1 MKLYD
6 LHCDTLTECVK
17 LSQNLDTNNLSVS
30 AERAEKFESYNQ
42 LCAIWFP
49 NNIKNDTEWHYYT
62 LHRDF
67 FYNQI
72 YKFSNKFIQIKDN
85 NDIKKAI
92 SESKIGLMLTI
103 EDGNILGK
111 GLNCAKILAK
121 DGVKVITLTWNN
133 ENILGFG
140 VDENKGLKP
149 LGKKTIPILEQNG
162 IIIDV
167 SHLSEKGFYDV
178 AEIARKPFIA
188 SHSNAYS
195 VHNHKRNLTDDQ
207 ISIIKLNKGI
217 IGINFYKE
225 HLTNDEAKI
234 SHIIKHIEHIL
245 SLGGENVVCIGS
257 DFDGCDTLDEIKTV
271 DRTAI
276 LCENM
281 KKCGYSDS
289 LIEKIMFKNAADF
302 FERNLL

>member
-1 MKLYD
+1 MKLFD
-6 LHCDTLTECVK
+6 LHCDTLIECVK
-17 LSQNLDTNNLSVS
+17 FSQNLDTNNLSIS
-30 AERAEKFESYNQ
+30 AKKAERFKNYNQ

-49 NNIKNDTEWHYYT
+49 NNINKGKELDYYT

-72 YKFSNKFIQIKDN
+72 DSFSEKIIQIKSKE
-85 NDIKKAI
+85 DIIKA
-92 SESKIGLMLTI
+92 EKEGKIGLMLTL
-103 EDGNILGK
+103 EGGNILENS
-111 GLNCAKILAK
+111 LNNVGNLVE
-121 DGVKVITLTWNN
+121 DGVKAITLTWNN

-140 VDENKGLKP
+140 VDENRELKP
-149 LGKKTIPILEQNG
+149 LGRKAIPVLEQNG

-167 SHLSEKGFYDV
+167 SHLSEKGFYNV
-178 AEIARKPFIA
+178 AEIASKPFIA

-195 VHNHKRNLTDDQ
+195 IHNHKRNLTDDQ

-225 HLTNDEAKI
+225 HLTSGSAKI

-245 SLGGENVVCIGS
+245 SLGGEDVVCIGS

-271 DRTAI
+271 DRTEI

-302 FERNLL
+302 FERNL